1 MKLEINCKKL
11 KDAVSL
17 IERVAG
23 KHQTLPVLSCIL
35 LDITKNNL
43 ILKATNLDVGVEVS
57 IPIKSDG
64 NGAVAIPA
72 NTISSFLSQ
81 INDQNQIVVLEVV
94 SSNVHIKTNKSKG
107 VIKTVPPEDFP
118 SIPKVQELQDSQS
131 KDFQEYQIL
140 PEDFIHGLNSVF
152 YSASISSVKP
162 ELSSVYIYKDGEYI
176 TFVATDSFRLAE
188 KKIKTQLTNKISDIL
203 IPFKNIQDIIRVL
216 SSFKST
222 TTIRS
227 NKNLISFEN
236 NGTYIVSRVID
247 GVFPDYR
254 QIIPKNF
261 TTEATALKQD
271 ILNALKISNIFSDKF
286 NQVHIT
292 INPQDKLFEIQ
303 TKNSDVGE
311 NQTTIDANLTGD
323 VIEINFNYKY
333 ITDGFQSIDA
343 DSVTLQLNGLNKPV
357 VIRPVSGDQT
367 FLYLV
372 MPMNR

>member
-35 LDITKNNL
+35 LEATKNNL
-43 ILKATNLDVGVEVS
+43 TLKATNLDVGVEIS

-64 NGAVAIPA
+64 ESTIAVPA
-72 NTISSFLSQ
+72 HTISSFLSQ
-81 INDQNQIVVLEVV
+81 IGDQNQIVSLDIVAG
-94 SSNVHIKTNKSKG
+94 NVHIKTNKSKG

-118 SIPKVQELQDSQS
+118 SIPKIQDGQ
-131 KDFQEYQIL
+131 KYQIS
-140 PEDFIHGLNSVF
+140 PEDFLHGLNSVF

-162 ELSSVYIYKDGEYI
+162 ELSSVYIYKDGEYM

-188 KKIKTQLTNKISDIL
+188 KKIKTPSSTKINDIL
-203 IPFKNIQDIIRVL
+203 IPYKNIQDITRVL
-216 SSFKST
+216 ASFNST
-222 TTIRS
+222 TTIHTS
-227 NKNLISFEN
+227 KNLISFEN

-254 QIIPKNF
+254 QIIPKTF
-261 TTEATALKQD
+261 TTEAVALKQD

-286 NQVHIT
+286 NQVHLT
-292 INPQDKLFEIQ
+292 IDPKGKLFEIQ

-311 NQTTIDANLTGD
+311 NQTIVDAALTGD
-323 VIEINFNYKY
+323 RMEINFNYKY
-333 ITDGFQSIDA
+333 MSDGFQSIDA
-343 DSVTLQLNGLNKPV
+343 DSVSLQLNGLNKPV
-357 VIRPVSGDQT
+357 VIKPVSGDQT

>member
-1 MKLEINCKKL
+1 MKLEINCKKF

-17 IERVAG
+17 VERVAN

-35 LDITKNNL
+35 LDINKNNL
-43 ILKATNLDVGVEVS
+43 TIKATNLDVGVEVS
-57 IPIKSDG
+57 VPVKSDG
-64 NGAVAIPA
+64 DSIIAIPA

-81 INDQNQIVVLEVV
+81 INDQNQIVTMEIV
-94 SSNVHIKTNKSKG
+94 SGNVNIKTSKSKG

-118 SIPKVQELQDSQS
+118 SIPKIHDGQ
-131 KDFQEYQIL
+131 KYQIA
-140 PEDFIHGLNSVF
+140 PEDFVHGLNSVF
-152 YSASISSVKP
+152 YSASVSSVKP
-162 ELSSVYIYKDGEYI
+162 ELSSVYVYKDGEYM

-188 KKIKTQLTNKISDIL
+188 KKIKSPASTKINDIL
-203 IPFKNIQDIIRVL
+203 IPFKNIQDIVRVL
-216 SSFKST
+216 SSFDSK
-222 TTIRS
+222 TTIHT

-254 QIIPKNF
+254 QIIPKSF
-261 TTEATALKQD
+261 TTEAIALKQD

-286 NQVHIT
+286 NQVHLT
-292 INPQDKLFEIQ
+292 IDPKGKLFEIQ

-311 NQTTIDANLTGD
+311 NQTVVDAALTGD
-323 VIEINFNYKY
+323 RMEINFNYKY
-333 ITDGFQSIDA
+333 MSDGFQSIDA
-343 DSVTLQLNGLNKPV
+343 DSVSLQLNGLNKPL
-357 VIRPVSGDQT
+357 VIKPVSGEQN